1 MLRLRFLLFSPIL
14 IGALILHAQVT
25 GRVTG
30 SVLDSSGAAIPEA
43 TVSLLIPGGTTVAFT
58 AKTTANGDFVLPSV
72 EAGAYDLAVEAQGF
86 LKAQVRGLK
95 VDPGR
100 ATDVPPMKLTVANM
114 TQSVDVTDAVQSVE
128 TSSAEVSTTITKT
141 SVQELPITDRSP
153 MGFLQTLAGINNA
166 SGNTVVNGQRPSYT
180 NITLD
185 GINIQDNFIRSNAM
199 DFQPN
204 LLLLD
209 QVSEMSV
216 STSNASSAAF
226 GGSAQVNIV
235 SPSGTNEF
243 HGAGYW
249 SNRNNYFAANSFFNN
264 QSGLAKPFLNQN
276 QVGGKIGGHI
286 IRNKLFFYGN
296 YEAYRQRQQLAEN
309 TTILTD
315 TARNGI
321 FTYRD
326 SGGAV
331 QRVNILQAMGLQA
344 DPVMTK
350 LLAMVPAASTI
361 NYFGVGDSTAA
372 LLRNTAGY
380 RFNAR
385 DNRTRDNVTTTTD
398 YLPSSKHAIKV
409 MYTWNRDILDRPD
422 CDTTFDAVP
431 NCANNDH
438 VKLLS
443 SSWRWNPTPTLTNEV
458 RFGFNLAP
466 ATFDVSGTLPTSL
479 ITGTSYTSPV
489 NTFLPQGRFTNTYHV
504 ADNATWSHGV
514 HTFQFGFQAQLTQI
528 QPYNAAGNVASYGVG
543 IGAGQTGLTAAQL
556 PGISASDLS
565 AANTL
570 LATLAGNLN
579 TYTQTFQ
586 VTSRTSGF
594 VPGASNVRNLRYNN
608 YAGYAM
614 DTWKIN
620 RRLTATLGV
629 RYEYYTP
636 VNETDALALFPVLQ
650 NNNVIG
656 TVLNP
661 NTTLDFAGASIGKQ
675 WYQAD
680 KNNFAPN
687 LGLAYDL
694 FGDGKT
700 SLRAGYS
707 ISYVNDSVVDA
718 LSNSYTTNAGLAST
732 VSATGLTG
740 RAGQG
745 LPSIPT
751 PAFQVPRTLAQNYA
765 LSSTSALGIPDPGLV
780 TPYVGQWNI
789 GVEHAIRNTIVAVRY
804 VGNHGTKEIRGIDY
818 NQVLINQLLPAF
830 QGAANNGWAAVK
842 NGGTFNATY
851 NPAIPGSQP
860 TPFFNA
866 MSSGGFLTNA
876 SVVSYLQTGQVGELA
891 NFYQNNRVNAPYS
904 FYMNPNVLG
913 ANVLT
918 NYSNSSY
925 NGLQVEATHRFS
937 AGLSVQSSYVWS
949 KVLSDS
955 QGNQATDFEPFLDNA
970 NAKIERSPTQASD
983 LRQVF
988 KANFNYE
995 LPFGPNH
1002 RMNVQSL
1009 GRVLGGWK
1017 MAGIFTAQSGT
1028 PFSILS
1034 GTSSTSPGRGTL
1046 NRAGRSTYNTVNT
1059 SLNGSQLDQLFQLRM
1074 TGTGPYFVNASA
1086 VGTDGRAVAPDGS
1099 APFTGQAFTEPAAG
1113 TIGSLQRM
1121 DLAGPGVWNLDFN
1134 VRKETK
1140 ITERHSIELRM
1151 DATNVFN
1158 HTTWYVGN
1166 QYVNSTS
1173 FGKITSNYYGRR
1185 LVQFELYWKF

>member
-1 MLRLRFLLFSPIL
+1 MIRLRSLLFFALLSA
-14 IGALILHAQVT
+14 ALILNAQVA

-30 SVLDSSGAAIPEA
+30 TVIDSSGAAIPEA
-43 TVSLLIPGGTTVAFT
+43 TVNLRLPGGTTTAFT
-58 AKTTANGDFVLPSV
+58 TKTTAAGDFVLPSV
-72 EAGAYDLAVEAQGF
+72 GAGSYDLAVQAPGF
-86 LKAQVRGLK
+86 LEAVVRGVK

-100 ATDVPPMKLTVANM
+100 ATDVPALKLELAGVS
-114 TQSVDVTDAVQSVE
+114 QSVEVSDAVDSVE
-128 TSSAEVSTTITKT
+128 TSNAEVTTTIAR
-141 SVQELPITDRSP
+141 SQIQDLPITDRSP
-153 MGFLQTLAGINNA
+153 LGFLHTQAGINNA
-166 SGNTVVNGQRPSYT
+166 QGNTVVNGQRPSYT
-180 NITLD
+180 NVTLD
-185 GINIQDNFIRSNAM
+185 GINIQDNFIRQNDM
-199 DFQPN
+199 DFLPN

-209 QVSEMSV
+209 QVSEVTV
-216 STSNASSAAF
+216 STSNASSVAF
-226 GGSAQVNIV
+226 GGSSQVAFV
-235 SPSGTNEF
+235 SPSGSNEF

-264 QSGLAKPFLNQN
+264 QSGVKNPFLNQN
-276 QVGGKIGGHI
+276 QIGGKLGGHI
-286 IRNKLFFYGN
+286 IRNKWFFYGN
-296 YEAYRQRQQLAEN
+296 YEAYRQREQTPEN
-309 TTILTD
+309 TTILTN

-331 QRVNILQAMGLQA
+331 QQVNILQAMGVQA
-344 DPVMTK
+344 DPVMSK
-350 LLAMVPAASTI
+350 LLAMVPGPGSI

-385 DNRTRDNVTTTTD
+385 DNRTRDNVTTTSD
-398 YLPSSKHAIKV
+398 YLPSSKQAVKV

-422 CDTTFDAVP
+422 CDTTFDLVP
-431 NCANNDH
+431 NCQNNDH

-443 SSWRWNPTPTLTNEV
+443 TSWRWNPKPTLTNEL
-458 RFGFNLAP
+458 RFGFNMAP
-466 ATFDVSGTLPTSL
+466 STFDVSGALPTFL
-479 ITGTSYTSPV
+479 VTGAGTTGGTSYTSPV
-489 NTFLPQGRFTNTYHV
+489 NSFLPQGRFTNTYHW
-504 ADNATWSHGV
+504 ADNASWV
-514 HTFQFGFQAQLTQI
+514 HERHTVQFGFQAQLTHI
-528 QPYNAAGNVASYGVG
+528 NPYNAAGDVPTYTVG

-579 TYTQTFQ
+579 TYSQTFQ

-608 YAGYAM
+608 YAFYGM
-614 DTWKIN
+614 DTWKIS
-620 RRLTATLGV
+620 RRLTATLGL
-629 RYEYYTP
+629 RYDYYTP
-636 VNETDALALFPVLQ
+636 VDETNALALFPVLQ
-650 NNNVIG
+650 GNNVIA

-661 NTTLDFAGASIGKQ
+661 NTTLDFAGASIGKP
-675 WYQAD
+675 WYHAD

-687 LGLAYDL
+687 LGLAYDI

-732 VSATGLTG
+732 VSASGLTG
-740 RAGQG
+740 KIGAG

-780 TPYVGQWNI
+780 TPYVSQWNI
-789 GVEHAIRNTIVAVRY
+789 GIERAVKSTIVAVRY

-818 NQVLINQLLPAF
+818 NQVLINQLLPNFMVA
-830 QGAANNGWAAVK
+830 QNNGWLAQKAT
-842 NGGTFNATY
+842 GSFNATY
-851 NPAIPGSQP
+851 NANIAGSQP

-866 MSSGGFLTNA
+866 MPNGGYLTNA
-876 SVVSYLQTGQVGELA
+876 SVVSYLQTGAVGELG
-891 NFYQNNRVNAPYS
+891 NFYQSNRINGPYN
-904 FYMNPNVLG
+904 FFMNPNVLG

-937 AGLSVQSSYVWS
+937 RGLSVQSSYVWS

-955 QGNQATDFEPFLDNA
+955 QGNQQTDFEPFLDNN

-988 KANFNYE
+988 KANFNYD
-995 LPFGPNH
+995 LPFGPGH
-1002 RMNVQSL
+1002 RLNARRL
-1009 GRVLGGWK
+1009 GRVLGGWQA
-1017 MAGIFTAQSGT
+1017 AGIFTAQSGT

-1034 GTSSTSPGRGTL
+1034 ARGTL
-1046 NRAGRSTYNTVNT
+1046 NRAGRSTYNTINT
-1059 SLNGSQLDQLFQLRM
+1059 SLSGSQLDQLFQLRM
-1074 TGTGPYFVNASA
+1074 TGNGPMYVAASA
-1086 VGTDGRAVAPDGS
+1086 IGADGRAVAPDGS
-1099 APFTGQAFTEPAAG
+1099 APFTGQVFYEPAAG
-1113 TIGSLQRM
+1113 TIGTLQRM
-1121 DLAGPGVWNLDFN
+1121 DMTGPSTWNLDFN
-1134 VRKETK
+1134 MRKEVK
-1140 ITERHSIELRM
+1140 IRERQSIELRM

-1158 HTTWYVGN
+1158 HVTWYVGN
-1166 QYVNSTS
+1166 QTVTSTT
-1173 FGKITSNYYGRR
+1173 FGQITSNYYGQR
-1185 LVQFELYWKF
+1185 LVQFALYYKF